1 MQQIQ
6 IDLRVNGSDQSVL
19 IKPHESLREV
29 LRRMGFTGVKK
40 GCDVGGCGA
49 CTVLLNGNPIYSCC
63 VFAAWSQGKE
73 IVTIEGLAPTGQ
85 LDPIQ
90 REFATLGA
98 AQCGF
103 CTPGLIMSAKALLD
117 KKQKPTEDEIRRG
130 IAGNLCRCT
139 GYVKVVDAIASA
151 SKK

>member
-1 MQQIQ
+1 MVQ
-6 IDLRVNGSDQSVL
+6 IDLRINGSDHSVV

-29 LRRMGFTGVKK
+29 LRRIGFTGVKK

-49 CTVLLNGNPIYSCC
+49 CTVLLNGDPIYSCC
-63 VFAAWSQGKE
+63 VFAAWAQGKD
-73 IVTIEGLAPTGQ
+73 ITTIEGLATGGELQ
-85 LDPIQ
+85 LIQ
-90 REFATLGA
+90 QEFATRNA

-103 CTPGLIMSAKALLD
+103 CTPGLIMSAKALLE
-117 KKQKPTEDEIRRG
+117 KKQNLTEEEIRRG

>member
-1 MQQIQ
+1 MVQ
-6 IDLRVNGSDQSVL
+6 IDLRINGSDQSVM

-29 LRRMGFTGVKK
+29 LRRIGFTGVKK

-49 CTVLLNGNPIYSCC
+49 CTVLLNGDPIYSCC
-63 VFAAWSQGKE
+63 VFAAWAQGKD
-73 IVTIEGLAPTGQ
+73 IITIEGLATGGELQ
-85 LDPIQ
+85 PIQ
-90 REFATLGA
+90 QEFATRNA

-117 KKQKPTEDEIRRG
+117 KKEKPTEEEIRRG

>member
-1 MQQIQ
+1 M
-6 IDLRVNGSDQSVL
+6 

-29 LRRMGFTGVKK
+29 LRRIGFTGVKK

-49 CTVLLNGNPIYSCC
+49 CTVLLNGDPIYSCC
-63 VFAAWSQGKE
+63 VFAAWAQGKD
-73 IVTIEGLAPTGQ
+73 IITIEGLATGGELQ
-85 LDPIQ
+85 PIQ
-90 REFATLGA
+90 QEFATRNA

-117 KKQKPTEDEIRRG
+117 KKEKPTEEEIRRG

>member
-1 MQQIQ
+1 MQ
-6 IDLRVNGSDQSVL
+6 IDLRINGSDQSVM

-29 LRRMGFTGVKK
+29 LRRIGFTGVKK

-49 CTVLLNGNPIYSCC
+49 CTVLLNGDPIYSCC
-63 VFAAWSQGKE
+63 VFAAWAQGKD
-73 IVTIEGLAPTGQ
+73 ITTIEGLATGGELQ
-85 LDPIQ
+85 LIQ
-90 REFATLGA
+90 QEFATRNA

-103 CTPGLIMSAKALLD
+103 CTPGLIMSAKALLE
-117 KKQKPTEDEIRRG
+117 KKQNLTEEEIRRG

>member
-1 MQQIQ
+1 
-6 IDLRVNGSDQSVL
+6 V

-29 LRRMGFTGVKK
+29 LRRIGFTGVKK

-49 CTVLLNGNPIYSCC
+49 CTVLLNGDPIYSCC
-63 VFAAWSQGKE
+63 VFAAWAQGKD
-73 IVTIEGLAPTGQ
+73 ITTIEGLATGGELQ
-85 LDPIQ
+85 LIQ
-90 REFATLGA
+90 QEFATRNA

-103 CTPGLIMSAKALLD
+103 CTPGLIMSAKALLE
-117 KKQKPTEDEIRRG
+117 KKQNLTEEEIRRG